1 MSGYIDGN
9 IETRVG
15 ILRRFDENIVEHPF
29 GKDVSDGD
37 IIKNIIAILTKWN
50 NEDGQWKELSELRG
64 TIYIPKLLRRAA
76 VEQKRGELLQDLQ
89 DLSMNFEAYTYI
101 SNCDENEKLEFSP
114 DVKKYVSETAK
125 AAGIDVNDIDDNREI
140 LLEQFKN
147 KMGIANKRE
156 ALGTLDLI
164 IKKSQNEDWT
174 VESVP
179 EEFKNLKWFRAMNYV
194 KNQKKTERDRNSDS
208 YMDTNLENL
217 HKEIKRRN
225 KFKWWRWSNP
235 PTLHPPTSPI
245 IAPQPSPPS
254 PLHPPTSPI
263 ITPQSLPPSPP
274 PTMMLDPPQPP
285 PPSPPPRRL
294 GSPQPPL
301 SPILPPRLPPSPP
314 RKFELRF

>member
-1 MSGYIDGN
+1 
-9 IETRVG
+9 
-15 ILRRFDENIVEHPF
+15 
-29 GKDVSDGD
+29 
-37 IIKNIIAILTKWN
+37 
-50 NEDGQWKELSELRG
+50 
-64 TIYIPKLLRRAA
+64 
-76 VEQKRGELLQDLQ
+76 
-89 DLSMNFEAYTYI
+89 
-101 SNCDENEKLEFSP
+101 
-114 DVKKYVSETAK
+114 
-125 AAGIDVNDIDDNREI
+125 
-140 LLEQFKN
+140 
-147 KMGIANKRE
+147 MGIANKRE
-156 ALGTLDLI
+156 ALATLDLI

-225 KFKWWRWSNP
+225 KFKWWRWSRPGDPDVDACYGSNLTEQPCTNGIRLLDLNFLGNDDASKEATDILAYMEAYMKRDIDFPGFCLDANYRLSCYKANEMVHNAIHILLVDLGYENVRGTTYEEEEDEAGAGFSDVMIWLDAPLHP

-254 PLHPPTSPI
+254 LLHPQTSPI

-274 PTMMLDPPQPP
+274 TLSLSPPPSPSRLP

-301 SPILPPRLPPSPP
+301 SPILPPRPPPSPP